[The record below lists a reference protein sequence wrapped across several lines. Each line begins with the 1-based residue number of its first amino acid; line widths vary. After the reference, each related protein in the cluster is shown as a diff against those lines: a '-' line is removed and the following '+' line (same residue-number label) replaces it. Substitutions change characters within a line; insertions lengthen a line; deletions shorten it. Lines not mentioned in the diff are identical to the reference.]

1 MCTQKPPH
9 DFSQQLYERY
19 REAFNDYIEECVLPA
34 LREKKGEYMLKELVR
49 RWDNHKI
56 MVRWLSRF
64 FNYLDRYYIQRHNLA
79 QLKDVGMLCFRELV
93 YTELKFSA
101 KDAVLNLVEHERD
114 GEQIDRALV
123 KNILGIFVEMGMG
136 GMEAYETDFE
146 QNLLIDTAAF
156 YARRANAWIEE
167 DSCPE
172 YLIKVEECLRRE
184 KERVG
189 HYLHASSETKLL
201 KEVEKE
207 VLAKYEMRLLEK
219 EHSGCAVL
227 LRDDK
232 TEDLARAFRLFKRVP
247 VVCRP
252 WRTSLRS
259 TWRRRASAS
268 SNRRRTRRCRRRR
281 PRRRRAAT
289 RGRRRRR
296 RRAPSNSS
304 CATSSRCTTST

>member
-1 MCTQKPPH
+1 MKLRNILEKENEENFSPEEYINLYTCVPRRRLPFPDAPRFRRARSNRARTSQISSERIRRPILPPRHHPRLRHASHPFPLSLPLSTIYNMCTQKPPH

-19 REAFNDYIEECVLPA
+19 REAFNDYIEACVLPA

-146 QNLLIDTAAF
+146 QNLLMT
-156 YARRANAWIEE
+156 
-167 DSCPE
+167 P
-172 YLIKVEECLRRE
+172 LRFTR
-184 KERVG
+184 G
-189 HYLHASSETKLL
+189 
-201 KEVEKE
+201 
-207 VLAKYEMRLLEK
+207 
-219 EHSGCAVL
+219 G
-227 LRDDK
+227 
-232 TEDLARAFRLFKRVP
+232 
-247 VVCRP
+247 
-252 WRTSLRS
+252 RTRGS
-259 TWRRRASAS
+259 
-268 SNRRRTRRCRRRR
+268 RRTRAPSISSRRRSACDGRRNAWDTTCTPR
-281 PRRRRAAT
+281 PR
-289 RGRRRRR
+289 
-296 RRAPSNSS
+296 PS
-304 CATSSRCTTST
+304 C